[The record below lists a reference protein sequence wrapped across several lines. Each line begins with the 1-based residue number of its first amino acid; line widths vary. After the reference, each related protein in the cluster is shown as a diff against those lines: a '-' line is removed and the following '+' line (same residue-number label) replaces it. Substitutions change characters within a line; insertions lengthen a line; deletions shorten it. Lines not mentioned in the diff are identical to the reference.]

1 MEMMRENNK
10 VYQLLREWEAAAL
23 DERDKRSWEEG
34 ILDIIDRIQQ
44 EAFMEGYQYAIKV
57 LNECMVKKKEN

>member
-1 MEMMRENNK
+1 MKEISVHGK
-10 VYQLLREWEAAAL
+10 KAF
-23 DERDKRSWEEG
+23 
-34 ILDIIDRIQQ
+34 IDRIQQ

>member
-1 MEMMRENNK
+1 MMRENNK

-57 LNECMVKKKEN
+57 LNEGMVKRKEN